1 MIRRMSMKYDFDC
14 VIVGAGIAG
23 MTAAI
28 YLKRANLNVLILDN
42 DTPGGLLNKISVIE
56 NYPGFNSISGPD
68 LAYKLYEQ
76 VKSLDVEIRYGRVL
90 NIDDHVVTTD
100 IEKITADKVILA
112 VGRKARKIDNT
123 NDLKNV
129 SYCALCDASL
139 YKDKIV
145 AIVGCN
151 NTAIEEALYLSD
163 ICQKVIVLCRNQNLN
178 GEETL
183 IDRLKDKQNVDLQCN
198 CVIQTLKS
206 KNNILTKIITN
217 NGEFLVDGMF
227 VAIGY
232 EPSVE
237 FLDSVNKED
246 GYIVVNNKMQTN
258 IDYIFACGDIIKKDV
273 YQLTTA
279 VGEATIAAINVKK
292 ELKNFS

>member
-1 MIRRMSMKYDFDC
+1 MKYDFDC
-14 VIVGAGIAG
+14 VVVGAGIVG

-56 NYPGFNSISGPD
+56 NYPGFTSISGPD

-76 VKSLDVEIRYGRVL
+76 VKALDVEIRYGRVL
-90 NIDDHVVTTD
+90 NIDDHIVTTD
-100 IEKITADKVILA
+100 IEKITANKVILA

-145 AIVGCN
+145 AVVGCN

-163 ICQKVIVLCRNQNLN
+163 IWQKVIVLCRNSTLK
-178 GEETL
+178 GEEAL
-183 IDRLKDKQNVDLQCN
+183 INRLKDKENVDLQFN

-206 KNNILTKIITN
+206 ENNILTKIITN

-237 FLDSVNKED
+237 FLDSVNKD
-246 GYIVVNNKMQTN
+246 NGYIVVNDKMQTN

-279 VGEATIAAINVKK
+279 VGEATTAAINVKK
-292 ELKNFS
+292 ELKKT

>member
-1 MIRRMSMKYDFDC
+1 MKYDFDC

>member
-14 VIVGAGIAG
+14 VVVGAGIAG

-56 NYPGFNSISGPD
+56 NYPGFTSISGPD

-76 VKSLDVEIRYGRVL
+76 VKALDVEIRYGRVL
-90 NIDDHVVTTD
+90 NIDDHIVTTD

-237 FLDSVNKED
+237 FLDSVNKD
-246 GYIVVNNKMQTN
+246 NGYIVVNDKMQTN

-279 VGEATIAAINVKK
+279 VGEATTAAINVKK
-292 ELKNFS
+292 ELKKT

>member
-1 MIRRMSMKYDFDC
+1 MKYDFDC
-14 VIVGAGIAG
+14 VVVGAGIAG

-56 NYPGFNSISGPD
+56 NYPGFTSISGPD
-68 LAYKLYEQ
+68 LSYKLYEQ
-76 VKSLDVEIRYGRVL
+76 VKALDDEIRYGRVL
-90 NIDDHVVTTD
+90 NIDDHIVTTD
-100 IEKITADKVILA
+100 IEKITANKVILA

-145 AIVGCN
+145 AVVGCN

-163 ICQKVIVLCRNQNLN
+163 ICQKVIVLCRNSTLK
-178 GEETL
+178 GEEAL
-183 IDRLKDKQNVDLQCN
+183 IDRLKDKENVDLQFN

-206 KNNILTKIITN
+206 ENNILTKIITN

-237 FLDSVNKED
+237 FLDSVNKD
-246 GYIVVNNKMQTN
+246 NGYIVVNDKMQTN

-279 VGEATIAAINVKK
+279 VGEATTAAINVKK
-292 ELKNFS
+292 ELKKT

>member
-1 MIRRMSMKYDFDC
+1 MKYDFDC

-76 VKSLDVEIRYGRVL
+76 VKALDVEIRYGRVL

-145 AIVGCN
+145 AVVGCN

-163 ICQKVIVLCRNQNLN
+163 ICQKVIVLCRNSTLK
-178 GEETL
+178 GEEAL

-206 KNNILTKIITN
+206 KNNILTKIK
-217 NGEFLVDGMF
+217 FLVDGMF

>member
-1 MIRRMSMKYDFDC
+1 MKYDFDC
-14 VIVGAGIAG
+14 VVVGAGIAG

-56 NYPGFNSISGPD
+56 NYPGFTSISGPD

-76 VKSLDVEIRYGRVL
+76 VKALDVEIRYGRVL
-90 NIDDHVVTTD
+90 NIDDHIVTTD

-237 FLDSVNKED
+237 FLDSVNKD
-246 GYIVVNNKMQTN
+246 NGYIVVNDKMQTN

-279 VGEATIAAINVKK
+279 VGEATTAAINVKK
-292 ELKNFS
+292 ELKKT

>member
-1 MIRRMSMKYDFDC
+1 MKYDFDC
-14 VIVGAGIAG
+14 VVVGAGIAG

-56 NYPGFNSISGPD
+56 NYPGFTSISGPD

-76 VKSLDVEIRYGRVL
+76 VKALDVEIRYGRVL
-90 NIDDHVVTTD
+90 NIDDHIVTTD
-100 IEKITADKVILA
+100 IEKITANKVILA

-145 AIVGCN
+145 AVVGCN

-163 ICQKVIVLCRNQNLN
+163 ICQKVIVLFRNSTLK
-178 GEETL
+178 GEEAL
-183 IDRLKDKQNVDLQCN
+183 IDRLKDKENVDLQFN

-206 KNNILTKIITN
+206 ENNILTKIITN

-237 FLDSVNKED
+237 FLDSVNKD
-246 GYIVVNNKMQTN
+246 NGYIVVNDKMQTN

-279 VGEATIAAINVKK
+279 VGEATTAAINVKK
-292 ELKNFS
+292 ELKKT